1 MVETTE
7 GSYILLLNLKLKGIN
22 VDETILYN
30 PKMSNN
36 DNKSSTPIYINNR
49 AIIGYDEL
57 QPADE
62 TKDGETKDDD
72 GSATDDGFA
81 GGEDVSLDASEG
93 DGVIGPET
101 FFATYIPPPSE
112 ASEED
117 TDEASKE
124 DTVHTTD
131 EYRATLRSKYHITK
145 KRSGDVV
152 IREKRFLN
160 QKGTGVK
167 IFTEMKEFN
176 NSYPKINEAVEV
188 LDHSI
193 EEKKK
198 RIKAIMKQKTDILNK
213 NLEFIINVILKDYS
227 ILTVKDKK
235 YKIRNVNPPP
245 TYFSGDIVLPKRG
258 PHKLPTIYYADSDGL
273 TKRNAL
279 FTRYG
284 IDQTYLR
291 TEVTLLVD
299 DVSDGKYS
307 CDDKRRKI
315 LDIWD
320 KIKPYREKETD
331 AIDEKIFENINKKMG
346 DQKGDQKGGKYRRY
360 GRTSRKKYTKR
371 FKKKRKNTRRKRR
384 SN

>member
-167 IFTEMKEFN
+167 IFTEMRDFN

-315 LDIWD
+315 LEIWN
-320 KIKPYREKETD
+320 KINPYREEEPNT
-331 AIDEKIFENINKKMG
+331 IDEQIFENINKKM
-346 DQKGDQKGGKYRRY
+346 GDQKGGKYRRY

>member
-315 LDIWD
+315 LEIWN
-320 KIKPYREKETD
+320 KINPYREEEPNT
-331 AIDEKIFENINKKMG
+331 IDEQIFENINKKM
-346 DQKGDQKGGKYRRY
+346 GDQKGGKYRRY